1 MTVSYP
7 SSVWDGDS
15 ANRDSDSGNKQS
27 PDYRD
32 YVRMIAEVAAAQT
45 QIDSNAA
52 GVDSNTI
59 HTVGSV
65 TSKTGLSV
73 VEKGSGAIHKTI
85 ITMASMSTITTVG
98 TTVGTDGAWGSQLLY
113 TFPAGYIQI
122 LGAHIVVPDG
132 LMISGLQDATGWKT
146 AGDFEIGVGTV
157 ASAQETVFGLNNGT
171 QEDIIAAIT
180 SALSS
185 YISDAQEASQLTT
198 VTAFDGTTSAK
209 ELYFN
214 YRALA
219 ELDYG
224 TVNDTLVLS
233 GTFGIIWTMLGD
245 D

>member
-1 MTVSYP
+1 MVSYP
-7 SSVWDGDS
+7 TSVWDGDS
-15 ANRDSDSGNKQS
+15 ANRDSDSGNKQA

-85 ITMASMSTITTVG
+85 ITMASMSTVTTVG
-98 TTVGTDGAWGSQLLY
+98 TTVGTDGAWGAQQLY

-122 LGAHIVVPDG
+122 LGAHILTPVG
-132 LMISGLQDATGWKT
+132 LMISGLQDGTGWKT
-146 AGDFEIGVGTV
+146 AGDFGMGVGTV
-157 ASAQETVFGLNNGT
+157 AAAQSTEFGLSTTEEN
-171 QEDIIAAIT
+171 IIAEIAC
-180 SALSS
+180 ALSS
-185 YISDAQEASQLTT
+185 YISDAAEASQLTT
-198 VTAFDGTTSAK
+198 VTAFDGTSSAK
-209 ELYFN
+209 ELHWN

-224 TVNDTLVLS
+224 TVDDTLVVS
-233 GTFGIIWTMLGD
+233 GTFGIVWTMLGD